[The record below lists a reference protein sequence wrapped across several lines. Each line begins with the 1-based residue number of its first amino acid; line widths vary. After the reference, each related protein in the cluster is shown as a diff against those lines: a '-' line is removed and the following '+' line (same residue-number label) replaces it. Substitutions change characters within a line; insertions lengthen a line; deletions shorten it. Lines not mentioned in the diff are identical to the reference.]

1 MYKHFRPLALFAVGL
16 CASFVAAAQTDL
28 KIPPL
33 IRIVVPFSAGG
44 SNDVIARALA
54 PSLSRRLGTSVVID
68 NKPGAGG
75 VIGADAVAKA
85 TPDGSVLL
93 LTSSSFLTATA
104 TQPKVPYDTLGSF
117 VPIAMVAEGPLLLAV
132 SASAPYKTPGELLAA
147 ARAKPG
153 AITYGSAGVGSVAQ
167 LATEMMS
174 DAAKV
179 KLLHVPYKGASNAL
193 IDLAAGQIDVMVT
206 NYSTVVS
213 QIQSGK
219 VRPLGVTSLKPNP
232 TYPNLP
238 PVSASAP
245 GFAIDIWVGVFA
257 PAGTPAA
264 LVLRLN
270 REINEI
276 ATSPEVRTL
285 LDPDGALPNSMT
297 PGIFANRVRD
307 DLGLWKKI
315 ATDYKIVAE

>member
-1 MYKHFRPLALFAVGL
+1 MQNALRHLTSLLAGCCLATM
-16 CASFVAAAQTDL
+16 AAAQTDA
-28 KIPPL
+28 KFPAL

-44 SNDVIARALA
+44 SNDVIARAIA
-54 PSLSRRLGTSVVID
+54 PSLSKRLGTTVVID

-85 TPDGSVLL
+85 TPDASVLL

-104 TQPKVPYDTLGSF
+104 TLPKVPYDTLGSF
-117 VPIAMVAEGPLLLAV
+117 SPVAMVAEGPLLLAV
-132 SASAPYKTPGELLAA
+132 SSASPYKSPGELFAA

-153 AITYGSAGVGSVAQ
+153 VVTYGSAGVGSVAQ
-167 LATEMMS
+167 MATEMMN

-179 KLLHVPYKGASNAL
+179 RMLHVPYKGASNAL

-213 QIQSGK
+213 QIKSGK
-219 VRPLGVTSLKPNP
+219 VRPLGVTSLQANP
-232 TYPNLP
+232 TFPDLP

-257 PAGTPAA
+257 PVGTPTA
-264 LVLRLN
+264 LVQRLN

-276 ATSPEVRTL
+276 ATSPEVRNL
-285 LDPDGALPNSMT
+285 LDPDGSLPKALT
-297 PGIFANRVRD
+297 PTAFATRVKD
-307 DLGLWKKI
+307 DLGLWKRI
-315 ATDYKIVAE
+315 ATEKKIVAE

>member
-1 MYKHFRPLALFAVGL
+1 MRKPFRHFALLVPLL
-16 CASFVAAAQTDL
+16 CASFMAAAQTEL

-44 SNDVIARALA
+44 SNDVIARAIA
-54 PSLSRRLGTSVVID
+54 PSLSRRLGTSVVVD

-75 VIGADAVAKA
+75 VIGADAVAKSA
-85 TPDGSVLL
+85 PDGSVLL

-104 TQPKVPYDTLGSF
+104 TLPKVPYDTLGSF
-117 VPIAMVAEGPLLLAV
+117 QPVSMVAVGPLLLAV

-153 AITYGSAGVGSVAQ
+153 VITYGSAGIGSVAQ

-179 KLLHVPYKGASNAL
+179 KLLHVPYKGAANAL
-193 IDLAAGQIDVMVT
+193 LDLSGGQIDVMIT

-213 QIQSGK
+213 QIKAGK
-219 VRPLGVTSLKPNP
+219 VRPLGVTSMQTNP
-232 TYPNLP
+232 TFPDLP
-238 PVSASAP
+238 TVASAAP

-264 LVLRLN
+264 LVQRLN

-276 ATSPEVRTL
+276 STSPEVRML
-285 LDPDGALPNSMT
+285 LDPDGALPNPMA
-297 PGIFANRVRD
+297 PAAVANRVRD
-307 DLGLWKKI
+307 DLGLWKRS